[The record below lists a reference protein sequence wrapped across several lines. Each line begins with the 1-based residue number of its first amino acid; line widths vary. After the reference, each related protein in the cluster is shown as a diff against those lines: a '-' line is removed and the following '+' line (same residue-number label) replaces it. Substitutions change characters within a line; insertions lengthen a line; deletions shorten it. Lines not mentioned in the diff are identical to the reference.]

1 MQSQSHNFR
10 KTALRSALALAL
22 AITSWLPGAARAA
35 DQEGTPKSSPMR
47 QITTQAQAEALKPG
61 DSIAMVCAMCKI
73 VNVEQVTADQTH
85 VKTLTVGEKLACPTC
100 GATVEVVATG
110 TGEGRNAEVNYV
122 CSECGDQAMFV
133 TATEPGS
140 GSHAKRGNDG
150 APASRH
156 DAESPMKRNPRFLLA
171 TALSILAVSVGIL
184 GLSGCATT
192 KQVSA
197 GDEQVLVC
205 PECKI
210 VTETIE
216 RPGLGGY
223 DDYYNVG
230 LDPDPGVDPD
240 TIQAHLPRLPG
251 SDRDALQGRK
261 METQVLGLQGLAFHL
276 PRLSPEGD
284 VIDFREAIEV
294 HATTNRPGIR
304 ALEPTKIPNH
314 QNPKTT

>member
-1 MQSQSHNFR
+1 MSVKANVNNPGAVVSMQGSVVDARIVTAASRRHRKKCAVFPARCRAASGVRCEDIVNQNDDTMMQSQSHNFR

-133 TATEPGS
+133 TATESGS
-140 GSHAKRGNDG
+140 GSHAKRG
-150 APASRH
+150 
-156 DAESPMKRNPRFLLA
+156 E
-171 TALSILAVSVGIL
+171 
-184 GLSGCATT
+184 
-192 KQVSA
+192 
-197 GDEQVLVC
+197 
-205 PECKI
+205 
-210 VTETIE
+210 
-216 RPGLGGY
+216 
-223 DDYYNVG
+223 
-230 LDPDPGVDPD
+230 
-240 TIQAHLPRLPG
+240 
-251 SDRDALQGRK
+251 
-261 METQVLGLQGLAFHL
+261 
-276 PRLSPEGD
+276 
-284 VIDFREAIEV
+284 
-294 HATTNRPGIR
+294 
-304 ALEPTKIPNH
+304 
-314 QNPKTT
+314 